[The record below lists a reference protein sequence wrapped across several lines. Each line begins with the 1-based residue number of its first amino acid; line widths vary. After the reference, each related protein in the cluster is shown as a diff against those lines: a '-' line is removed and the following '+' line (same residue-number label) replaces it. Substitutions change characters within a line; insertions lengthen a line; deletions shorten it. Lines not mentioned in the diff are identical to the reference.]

1 MPNFNTKK
9 WVEVDNQLRGIYNT
23 NKQIKLK
30 TKCDDRICA
39 ILVMLISAFLIHI
52 GMW

>member
-1 MPNFNTKK
+1 MPKFNTKK
-9 WVEVDNQLRGIYNT
+9 RVEVNDQSRGIYNT
-23 NKQIKLK
+23 NKKIRLK
-30 TKCDDRICA
+30 TKCDDGICA